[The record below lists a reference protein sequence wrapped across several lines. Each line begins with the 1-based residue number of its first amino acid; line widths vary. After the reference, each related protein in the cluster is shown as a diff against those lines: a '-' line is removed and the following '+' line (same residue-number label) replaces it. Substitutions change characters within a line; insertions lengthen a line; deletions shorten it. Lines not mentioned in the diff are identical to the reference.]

1 VRFALHGFT
10 ATPAMWQDVRM
21 DGPALLGH
29 GPQSPAQGEESFA
42 SEVERLASLLPDAS
56 VDLVGYSLGARLSL
70 ALALAHP
77 TRIRRLS
84 LIGVTP
90 GIEDEKAR
98 GLRVASDAVWS
109 AKLRNE
115 GITAF
120 VDAWQALTLWNTQAK
135 VSDARREALRRE
147 RLSHDPEQL
156 ARAMDALGT
165 GSMPSMWP
173 ALPTLTM
180 PVQVIAGALD
190 TKYAAIAA
198 RMCQMLPNASLHL
211 IPGAGHNPVFEDPQ
225 RVYNV
230 LNEAV

>member
-1 VRFALHGFT
+1 
-10 ATPAMWQDVRM
+10 M
-21 DGPALLGH
+21 DGPVLLGH
-29 GPQSPAQGEESFA
+29 GPQSLAGGNETFA
-42 SEVERLASLLPDAS
+42 SEVERLALLLPDAS

-77 TRIRRLS
+77 TRIRTLR
-84 LIGVTP
+84 LIGITP
-90 GIEDEKAR
+90 GIEDEEAR

-120 VDAWQALTLWNTQAK
+120 VDAWQALSLWDTQAM
-135 VSDARREALRRE
+135 VPAARRGALRRA
-147 RLSHDPEQL
+147 RLAHDPEQL

-165 GSMPSMWP
+165 GRMPSMWH
-173 ALPTLTM
+173 ALPALTM

-225 RVYNV
+225 RVNNV
-230 LNEAV
+230 LNEVL